1 MKLSIII
8 LNYNVRYFLD
18 LCLQSVQAAISDID
32 AEIIVVDNN
41 SPDDSCEM
49 VKQNHPQVKLIEN
62 KENSGF
68 STGNNIGVAQAKG
81 EYICILN
88 PDTVVAEDTFTKILS
103 FAEKQEKL
111 GAIACRLI
119 DGSGNFLPE
128 SKRNVPVVKVAF
140 QKMIGNS
147 KNYYSN
153 HLKEDEVGEID
164 ILVGAFMFL
173 KRSVYNEVKGFD
185 QDYFMYGEDVDL
197 TYKILKAGFQNYYF
211 GETTVIHYK
220 GESTLKDA
228 EYAKRFYGAMQIF
241 YIKHFKS
248 NLFFNALVWFGIEF
262 AIRFR
267 KAPAIEPKVVNNY
280 AVFACDLNPKIAS
293 KLPFKAYQIK
303 DVKNVKPNAEV
314 IFDANTISYKE
325 IISHIVYLQ
334 KNNTHTF
341 KIIPKNSNFIIGSND
356 SQNRGE
362 ILHF

>member
-1 MKLSIII
+1 MKLSIVI

-18 LCLQSVQAAISDID
+18 LCLQSVQAAIANID

-41 SPDDSCEM
+41 SLDDSCEM

-68 STGNNIGVAQAKG
+68 SSGNNIGVAQAKG

-88 PDTVVAEDTFTKILS
+88 PDTVVAEDTFTQILD

-128 SKRNVPVVKVAF
+128 SKRNVPVVRVAF
-140 QKMIGNS
+140 QKMIGKS

-197 TYKILKAGFQNYYF
+197 SYKILKAGYQNYYF

-241 YIKHFKS
+241 YEKHFKS
-248 NLFFNALVWFGIEF
+248 NIFFDAIVWLGIQF

-267 KAPAIEPKVVNNY
+267 KAPTVAVKAVNNY
-280 AVFACDLNPKIAS
+280 AVFSYNKDAAFLKN
-293 KLPFKAYQIK
+293 LPVDAYQIA
-303 DVKNVKPNAEV
+303 DVKNVKANAEV
-314 IFDANTISYKE
+314 IFDANTMSYKE
-325 IISHIVYLQ
+325 IIEHIIDLE

-341 KIIPKNSNFIIGSND
+341 KIIPKRANFIIGSND

>member
-18 LCLQSVQAAISDID
+18 LCLQSVQAAIANLD

-41 SPDDSCEM
+41 SPDDSCVM
-49 VKQNHPQVKLIEN
+49 IKQKYPNIKLIEN

-88 PDTVVAEDTFTKILS
+88 PDTVVAEDTFIKILS

-111 GAIACRLI
+111 GAIACKLI

-128 SKRNVPVVKVAF
+128 SKRNIPVVKVAF
-140 QKMIGNS
+140 QKMIGNA

-153 HLKEDEVGEID
+153 HLKEDEIGKID
-164 ILVGAFMFL
+164 ILVGAFMFM
-173 KRSVYNEVKGFD
+173 KRNVYDEVKGFD

-197 TYKILKAGFQNYYF
+197 SYKILKAGYQNYYF

-241 YIKHFKS
+241 YEKHFKS
-248 NLFFNALVWFGIEF
+248 NILFDALVWFGIQF

-267 KAPAIEPKVVNNY
+267 KAPPIEPKAVSSY
-280 AVFACDLNPKIAS
+280 AFFSYTKDPGFIKN
-293 KLPFKAYQIK
+293 LPFEASQITEVK
-303 DVKNVKPNAEV
+303 DVRPNAEV
-314 IFDANTISYKE
+314 IFDANTMHYNE
-325 IISHIVYLQ
+325 IIKHLLELQ

-341 KIIPKNSNFIIGSND
+341 KIIPKSSNFIIGSND

>member
-1 MKLSIII
+1 MKLSVII
-8 LNYNVRYFLD
+8 LNYNVHYFLD
-18 LCLQSVQAAISDID
+18 LCLQSVQAAIANLD

-41 SPDDSCEM
+41 SPDESCAM

-62 KENSGF
+62 KDNSGF
-68 STGNNIGVAQAKG
+68 SAGNNIGVAQAKG

-153 HLKEDEVGEID
+153 HLQEDAIGEID
-164 ILVGAFMFL
+164 ILVGAFMFM
-173 KRSVYNEVKGFD
+173 KRSVYNLVNGFD

-197 TYKILKAGFQNYYF
+197 SYKILKAGYQNYYF

-248 NLFFNALVWFGIEF
+248 NLFFDALVWLGIQF

-267 KAPAIEPKVVNNY
+267 KASAIAPKAVNNY
-280 AVFACDLNPKIAS
+280 AVFSYEMNAS
-293 KLPFKAYQIK
+293 FLEKLPVKAYQI
-303 DVKNVKPNAEV
+303 VKVENVKPNAEV
-314 IFDANTISYKE
+314 IFDANTMSYKE
-325 IISHIVYLQ
+325 IIEHIIDLQ

-362 ILHF
+362 ILRF

>member
-1 MKLSIII
+1 MKLSVII

-18 LCLQSVQAAISDID
+18 LCLQSVQAAIADLD

-41 SPDDSCEM
+41 SPDDSCAM
-49 VKQNHPQVKLIEN
+49 VKQNHPEIKLIEN
-62 KENSGF
+62 KDNSGF

-88 PDTVVAEDTFTKILS
+88 PDTVVAEDTFVKILN
-103 FAEKQEKL
+103 FAEKQEQL

-128 SKRNVPVVKVAF
+128 SKRNTPVVKVAF

-153 HLKEDEVGEID
+153 HLKENAIGKID
-164 ILVGAFMFL
+164 ILVGAFMFM
-173 KRSVYNEVKGFD
+173 KRTVYNQVNGFD

-197 TYKILKAGFQNYYF
+197 SYKILKAGYQNYYF

-248 NLFFNALVWFGIEF
+248 NLFFDALVWLGIQF

-267 KAPAIEPKVVNNY
+267 KTRVIEPKKVSDY
-280 AVFACDLNPKIAS
+280 TVFSSNLNEKIALN
-293 KLPFKAYQIK
+293 LPFEASNVTEVK
-303 DVKNVKPNAEV
+303 DVKPNAEV
-314 IFDANTISYKE
+314 VFDANTTSYKE
-325 IISHIVYLQ
+325 IIEYIMFLQ
-334 KNNTHTF
+334 KKNSHTF